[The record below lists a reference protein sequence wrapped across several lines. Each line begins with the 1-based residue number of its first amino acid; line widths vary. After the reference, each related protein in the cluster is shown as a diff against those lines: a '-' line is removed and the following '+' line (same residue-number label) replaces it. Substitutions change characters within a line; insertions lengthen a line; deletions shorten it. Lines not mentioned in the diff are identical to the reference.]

1 MLMSKDERDE
11 STRTVGRREERALTS
26 SEEAGSVP
34 LEPRREARDNDEEYR
49 PENSPP

>member
-11 STRTVGRREERALTS
+11 STRTVWRSGERALTS

-34 LEPRREARDNDEEYR
+34 LEPRREARDNDEE
-49 PENSPP
+49 